1 MLLLKKEWISGSVS
15 LLASQNPSDAES
27 HDLSRKQVV
36 SGSLF
41 SIRVLIDPEAHAWK
55 AH

>member
-1 MLLLKKEWISGSVS
+1 MLLLKKEWLSGSVL
-15 LLASQNPSDAES
+15 LLASLAPSDAEPR
-27 HDLSRKQVV
+27 DLSRKQVL